1 MCSYLNGKGRK
12 LLEGVSY
19 VHDYN
24 PVGYHQQSHF
34 VKLIIILKHKNIDRN
49 NSRIHDLN
57 FPHFLTSKQPTPK
70 SAGNSN
76 YSNFVTYYLKV
87 SLFLIFLCFKR
98 ESKQLCQ
105 TLDLEVIY
113 CKSIFFFFSSAS
125 PFCQIIWAWSTN
137 MLVFYGSSLVA
148 RSSKRKWSH

>member
-49 NSRIHDLN
+49 NSRIHNLN
-57 FPHFLTSKQPTPK
+57 FPHFLTGKQPTPK
-70 SAGNSN
+70 
-76 YSNFVTYYLKV
+76 VREIQIIPIL